1 MTSVNSVWAIQGQFW
16 ISREF
21 RAGWVLLPE
30 ELHSHPT
37 PKKKPTLV
45 FRGLGILECY
55 DEKL

>member
-1 MTSVNSVWAIQGQFW
+1 MTSANSIWAIQGQFW

-21 RAGWVLLPE
+21 RAEWVSLPD

-45 FRGLGILECY
+45 FRGSRILEWY